1 VNLIDSKVIQ
11 TELEKEIFIDQS
23 SNIELTNFRY
33 PDKNFPFYEVMISIG
48 MLRIRN
54 NEYYGTK
61 KELFGLRMSEDQQSI
76 FIFETDKQNIF
87 ALKNEKER
95 QAASELIEYILTNS
109 THFNELVST
118 TIDQLKQANVISTSE
133 IKETKGKLELLERL
147 LTIHSE
153 DITFP
158 SQKRITA

>member
-1 VNLIDSKVIQ
+1 LYKTIIRKEVIIVNLIDSKVIQ

-61 KELFGLRMSEDQQSI
+61 KELFGL
-76 FIFETDKQNIF
+76 
-87 ALKNEKER
+87 
-95 QAASELIEYILTNS
+95 
-109 THFNELVST
+109 
-118 TIDQLKQANVISTSE
+118 
-133 IKETKGKLELLERL
+133 
-147 LTIHSE
+147 
-153 DITFP
+153 
-158 SQKRITA
+158 SQKINNLSLSLRLINKIFSP